1 MNEWM
6 CEHQSSIWWRLRAT
20 SVRDRRLIY
29 ADADADAVTISSN
42 TRSYKLDTRWRH
54 RATSVREHRG
64 LGGRPVTHLP
74 MWALIV
80 IIIMTTMIMMMFTMI
95 VMEMKKRSGRYS
107 STHNGENL
115 MNPIITFPD
124 KIVTCVHLCENG
136 RGGVFLWSWKVG
148 LTSSFDASLVAV
160 TLSLVQWPPLPPHP
174 IPTMSLLQL
183 PMWHSLCIYHCSW
196 ITGSQQHSINCAA
209 GCALCIFWPT
219 YCQMHSEEAGK
230 KLHTWAGPTHSGC
243 SNWPELK
250 ANKQWW

>member
-1 MNEWM
+1 
-6 CEHQSSIWWRLRAT
+6 
-20 SVRDRRLIY
+20 
-29 ADADADAVTISSN
+29 
-42 TRSYKLDTRWRH
+42 
-54 RATSVREHRG
+54 
-64 LGGRPVTHLP
+64 
-74 MWALIV
+74 
-80 IIIMTTMIMMMFTMI
+80 
-95 VMEMKKRSGRYS
+95 MEIKKRSGRYS

-148 LTSSFDASLVAV
+148 LTSSFNASMVAV

-230 KLHTWAGPTHSGC
+230 KLHTWVGPTHSGC
-243 SNWPELK
+243 SDWPKLK
-250 ANKQWW
+250 AKWYWYRRKKRNSFKINQTDQIENTAGEWTRKLEKTWVGPTVHSASIHPF